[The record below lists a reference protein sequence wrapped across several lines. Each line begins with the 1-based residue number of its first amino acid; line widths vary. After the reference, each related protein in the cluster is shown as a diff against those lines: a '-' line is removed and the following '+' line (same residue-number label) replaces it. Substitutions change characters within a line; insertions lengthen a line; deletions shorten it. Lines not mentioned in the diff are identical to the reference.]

1 VVLQLTTPA
10 LQTRIT
16 TPLSNVNVHTKMAP
30 FAISLNCKFL
40 LNAILV
46 LTLVSGIFNVNMLI
60 IEKIIVLSFFTFSYY
75 SELSVQK

>member
-1 VVLQLTTPA
+1 
-10 LQTRIT
+10 
-16 TPLSNVNVHTKMAP
+16 MAP

-46 LTLVSGIFNVNMLI
+46 LTGSWIFNVNMLI